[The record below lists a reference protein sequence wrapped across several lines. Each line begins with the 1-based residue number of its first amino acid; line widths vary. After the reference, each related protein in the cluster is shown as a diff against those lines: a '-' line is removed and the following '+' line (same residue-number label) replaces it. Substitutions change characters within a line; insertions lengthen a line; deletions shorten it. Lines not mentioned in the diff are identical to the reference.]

1 MRKHCGG
8 KGIHGSPSLAAPR
21 RGSPGM
27 TAVLQVE
34 NLKKQYVSEGK
45 PGGGV
50 LGASFDIK
58 ERELF
63 TLLGPSGCG
72 KTTTLRA
79 IAGLETPDTGRIVL
93 DGTELF
99 NSRTGTN
106 VALYDRDIGMVFQS
120 YAIWPHMSVFENAAY
135 PLRVSRT
142 KKFARREIETKV
154 MAVLDMVGLA
164 DFAKRPSTQLSGG
177 QQQRLA
183 LARAFTREPRL
194 LLLDEPLSNLDAQ
207 LREQMRIELKRL
219 QKETGVTAIYVTH
232 DQAEALAISD
242 RIAVMND
249 GLIAQVGAPKDIYG
263 RPTSE
268 FVANFIGRT
277 NLLRGVL
284 RQNAAAEG
292 IARVGTNLGE
302 LACFFP
308 APLAAGNATAL
319 VVRPEHI
326 TIRKR
331 NGAAPTVQ
339 PRLNLLAGTVKRE
352 TYLGE
357 IIEFLVAVQ
366 GGDMLVR
373 TALAGDVTNGDEVSL
388 AFPAERTI
396 ALMER

>member
-1 MRKHCGG
+1 
-8 KGIHGSPSLAAPR
+8 
-21 RGSPGM
+21 
-27 TAVLQVE
+27 VLQVE
-34 NLKKQYVSEGK
+34 NLKKQYVSFEGR

-50 LGASFDIK
+50 LGVTFDIA

-93 DGTELF
+93 DGKEMF
-99 NSRTGTN
+99 SSKTGTN

-142 KKFARREIETKV
+142 RRLPKREIEKKV

-164 DFAKRPSTQLSGG
+164 DFAKRSSTQLSGG

-219 QKETGVTAIYVTH
+219 QRETGVTAIYVTH
-232 DQAEALAISD
+232 DQSEALAISD
-242 RIAVMND
+242 RIAVMHN
-249 GLIAQVGAPKDIYG
+249 GLIVQVGAPKEIYG
-263 RPTSE
+263 RPSSE

-284 RQNAAAEG
+284 RQTALAEG
-292 IARVGTNLGE
+292 IARVGTDLGE
-302 LACFFP
+302 IMCFFP
-308 APLAAGNATAL
+308 AALSAGNATAL

-326 TIRKR
+326 AIRKHTEAVP
-331 NGAAPTVQ
+331 AAQ
-339 PRLNLLAGTVKRE
+339 PRLNLLSGTVKRE

-357 IIEFLVAVQ
+357 IVEYLVAVD
-366 GGDMLVR
+366 GGELLVR
-373 TALAGDVTNGDEVSL
+373 TALANDVSNGDKVSL
-388 AFPAERTI
+388 SFPVERTI
-396 ALMER
+396 ALAEG

>member
-1 MRKHCGG
+1 M
-8 KGIHGSPSLAAPR
+8 
-21 RGSPGM
+21 
-27 TAVLQVE
+27 LQVE
-34 NLKKQYVSEGK
+34 NLKKQYVSFEGR

-50 LGASFDIK
+50 LGVTFDIA

-93 DGTELF
+93 DGKEMF
-99 NSRTGTN
+99 NSKSGTN

-135 PLRVSRT
+135 PLRVSRRRRLP
-142 KKFARREIETKV
+142 RREIEKKV

-219 QKETGVTAIYVTH
+219 QRETGVTAIYVTH

-242 RIAVMND
+242 RIAVMNN
-249 GLIAQVGAPKDIYG
+249 GLIAQVGTPKEIYG
-263 RPTSE
+263 RPASE

-284 RQNAAAEG
+284 RQSAPAEG
-292 IARVGTNLGE
+292 IARVGTDIGE
-302 LACFFP
+302 LVCFFP
-308 APLAAGNATAL
+308 SALAAGKATAL

-326 TIRKR
+326 AIRKADNAGPR
-331 NGAAPTVQ
+331 AQ
-339 PRLNLLAGTVKRE
+339 PRLNLLGGIVRRE

-357 IIEFLVAVQ
+357 IVEYLVAVQ
-366 GGDMLVR
+366 GGEMLVR
-373 TALAGDVTNGDEVSL
+373 TALVSDVSNGDEVSL
-388 AFPAERTI
+388 SFPAERTI
-396 ALMER
+396 ALMEG